1 MNGFLTAYLRALNV
15 LSGGGMSP
23 SRAMDRLIDFISA
36 AQGAKTSMGK
46 LLKFEGREFVSV
58 GRRHFGDA
66 WQAGRK
72 ADEDEAKG
80 DLLIDRL

>member
-46 LLKFEGREFVSV
+46 LLKFEGQGSTS
-58 GRRHFGDA
+58 RRQGHA
-66 WQAGRK
+66 
-72 ADEDEAKG
+72 
-80 DLLIDRL
+80 